1 MKKLISI
8 VFLGFLFFLCS
19 CDNNQTFNVKFIG
32 LDDAIILEQTYQKNE
47 KLIYPQPTEVK
58 GYTFIGWDQDIEKVT
73 DNLMIKAV
81 YEKKVYTVEFK
92 TQFGEVIQSKGGIL
106 S

>member
-58 GYTFIGWDQDIEKVT
+58 GYTFIGWNQDIEKVT

-81 YEKKVYTVEFK
+81 YEKRF
-92 TQFGEVIQSKGGIL
+92 IL
-106 S
+106 